1 MFIYVFVKVM
11 YYNER
16 LIKYIKYVYIDEEKS
31 LDI

>member
-1 MFIYVFVKVM
+1 MFIFVKVM

-31 LDI
+31 WDI